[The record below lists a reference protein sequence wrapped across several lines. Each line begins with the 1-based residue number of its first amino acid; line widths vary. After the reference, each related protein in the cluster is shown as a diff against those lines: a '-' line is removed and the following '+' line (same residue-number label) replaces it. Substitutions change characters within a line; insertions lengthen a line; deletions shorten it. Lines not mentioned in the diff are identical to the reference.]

1 MHGSERS
8 VSCSSSGGGGGG
20 KVPNLSKIAIFQTI
34 LDRMNFFYMITTINI
49 STKIMVICKYKGGK
63 TVSEHDKRTTA
74 LKYPPRCNY
83 ELMRAL

>member
-8 VSCSSSGGGGGG
+8 VSCSSSGGGGGE

-34 LDRMNFFYMITTINI
+34 LDRINFFYMITTTNI
-49 STKIMVICKYKGGK
+49 STKIMVSCKYKGGK

-74 LKYPPRCNY
+74 LKYPSCIRY
-83 ELMRAL
+83 SL